1 MRNQI
6 FGWAFPLLIV
16 VPLLLIDQLLKI
28 YIKLNFTIGE
38 RVDIIPG
45 LIEFQFIENDG
56 MAFGWALP
64 GVAGKLLLT
73 SFRLI
78 ASVGIGVYLYK
89 LIERKSHP
97 GLLVSIS
104 MIWAGAI
111 GNIIDSAV
119 YGRLFSHSGWGTV
132 AHFGMED
139 GYAPWLMA
147 NVVDMFHFTVTWP
160 SWMPQMMAGA
170 EVFPP
175 IWNVAD
181 ASISIAVIWIILNQK
196 TFFASTSQSS
206 EDA

>member
-1 MRNQI
+1 MPI
-6 FGWAFPLLIV
+6 
-16 VPLLLIDQLLKI
+16 LLLDQLLKI

-38 RVDIIPG
+38 RADIIPG
-45 LIEFQFIENDG
+45 LIELQFIENDG
-56 MAFGWALP
+56 MAFGWAMP

-73 SFRLI
+73 GFRLI

-89 LIERKSHP
+89 LIERKSHT
-97 GLLVSIS
+97 GLLVGIS

-160 SWMPQMMAGA
+160 SWMPSFMAGA

-181 ASISIAVIWIILNQK
+181 ASISIAVFWIIMNQK
-196 TFFASTSQSS
+196 MFFGNTPQSS

>member
-1 MRNQI
+1 L
-6 FGWAFPLLIV
+6 PLLIV
-16 VPLLLIDQLLKI
+16 VPLLIIDQLLKI

-38 RVDIIPG
+38 RADIIPG
-45 LIEFQFIENDG
+45 LIELQFIENDG
-56 MAFGWALP
+56 MAFGWAMP

-89 LIERKSHP
+89 LIARKSHP
-97 GLLVSIS
+97 GLLVGIS

-132 AHFGMED
+132 SHFGLDD

-160 SWMPQMMAGA
+160 SWMPSFMAGA

-175 IWNVAD
+175 IWNIAD
-181 ASISIAVIWIILNQK
+181 ASISIAVIWIILNQNR
-196 TFFASTSQSS
+196 FFRTDTKAS
-206 EDA
+206 DDV

>member
-1 MRNQI
+1 MRKQI

-89 LIERKSHP
+89 LIERKSHT
-97 GLLVSIS
+97 GLLVGIS

-160 SWMPQMMAGA
+160 SWMTSFMAGA

>member
-1 MRNQI
+1 M
-6 FGWAFPLLIV
+6 IV
-16 VPLLLIDQLLKI
+16 VPILLLDQLLKI

-38 RVDIIPG
+38 RADIIPG
-45 LIEFQFIENDG
+45 LIELQFIENDG
-56 MAFGWALP
+56 MAFGWAMP

-73 SFRLI
+73 GFRLI

-89 LIERKSHP
+89 LIERKSHT
-97 GLLVSIS
+97 GLLVGIS

-160 SWMPQMMAGA
+160 SWMPSFMAGA

-181 ASISIAVIWIILNQK
+181 ASISIAVFWIIMNQK
-196 TFFASTSQSS
+196 MFFGNTPQSS

>member
-1 MRNQI
+1 M
-6 FGWAFPLLIV
+6 
-16 VPLLLIDQLLKI
+16 PLLLIDQLLKI

-89 LIERKSHP
+89 LIERKSHT
-97 GLLVSIS
+97 GLLVGIS

-160 SWMPQMMAGA
+160 SWMPSFMAGA

>member
-1 MRNQI
+1 M
-6 FGWAFPLLIV
+6 
-16 VPLLLIDQLLKI
+16 PLLLIDQLLKI

-89 LIERKSHP
+89 LIERKSHT

-160 SWMPQMMAGA
+160 SWMPSMMAGA

>member
-1 MRNQI
+1 L
-6 FGWAFPLLIV
+6 PLLIV
-16 VPLLLIDQLLKI
+16 DQILKI

-38 RVDIIPG
+38 RLDLIPG

-64 GVAGKLLLT
+64 LPHPFGKLLLT

-78 ASVGIGVYLYK
+78 ASVGIGIYLYK

-97 GLLVSIS
+97 GFLIGVS

-119 YGRLFSHSGWGTV
+119 YGRLFSYSGWGTV

-139 GYAPWLMA
+139 GYSSWLMA

-160 SWMPQMMAGA
+160 SWMPFNMAGA
-170 EVFPP
+170 EIFPP

-181 ASISIAVIWIILNQK
+181 AAITIGVIWIVLKQK
-196 TFFASTSQSS
+196 QFFGDPAKSNS
-206 EDA
+206 DV

>member
-1 MRNQI
+1 M
-6 FGWAFPLLIV
+6 
-16 VPLLLIDQLLKI
+16 PLLLIDQLLKI

-160 SWMPQMMAGA
+160 SWMPKMMAGA

>member
-1 MRNQI
+1 MRKQI

-16 VPLLLIDQLLKI
+16 VPILLLDQLLKI

-38 RVDIIPG
+38 RADIIPG
-45 LIEFQFIENDG
+45 LIELQFIENDG
-56 MAFGWALP
+56 MAFGWAMP

-73 SFRLI
+73 GFRLI

-89 LIERKSHP
+89 LIERKSHT
-97 GLLVSIS
+97 GLLVGIS

-160 SWMPQMMAGA
+160 SWMPSFMAGA

-181 ASISIAVIWIILNQK
+181 ASISIAVFWIIMNQK
-196 TFFASTSQSS
+196 MFFGNTPQSS

>member
-1 MRNQI
+1 
-6 FGWAFPLLIV
+6 
-16 VPLLLIDQLLKI
+16 
-28 YIKLNFTIGE
+28 
-38 RVDIIPG
+38 
-45 LIEFQFIENDG
+45 
-56 MAFGWALP
+56 MAFGWAMP

-73 SFRLI
+73 TFRLI

-89 LIERKSHP
+89 LIERKSHT

-132 AHFGMED
+132 SHFGLED

-160 SWMPQMMAGA
+160 SWMPSMMAGA

-196 TFFASTSQSS
+196 KFFGSTPQSS

>member
-1 MRNQI
+1 MRKQI

-89 LIERKSHP
+89 LIERKSHT

-160 SWMPQMMAGA
+160 SWMPSFMAGA

>member
-1 MRNQI
+1 MRKQI
-6 FGWAFPLLIV
+6 FGWALPLLIV
-16 VPLLLIDQLLKI
+16 VPILLLDQLLKI

-38 RVDIIPG
+38 RADIIPG
-45 LIEFQFIENDG
+45 LIELQFIENDG
-56 MAFGWALP
+56 MAFGWAMP

-73 SFRLI
+73 GFRLI

-89 LIERKSHP
+89 LIERKSHT

-160 SWMPQMMAGA
+160 SWMPSFMAGA

-196 TFFASTSQSS
+196 TFFGNTPQSS

>member
-1 MRNQI
+1 MRKQI

-45 LIEFQFIENDG
+45 LIELQFIENDG
-56 MAFGWALP
+56 MAFGWAMP

-73 SFRLI
+73 GFRLI

-89 LIERKSHP
+89 LIERKSHT

-160 SWMPQMMAGA
+160 SWMPSFMAGA

-196 TFFASTSQSS
+196 TFFGNTPQSS